1 MIRRA
6 KESDLAG
13 INNLLFQVNNV
24 HADGRPDLFSRGGK
38 KYNDEEVLE
47 IINDDKRPIF
57 VYLDEN
63 DQILGYVFCVY
74 QNNYGDKVTLYIDD
88 LCVDENCRGHH
99 VGTKLY
105 NYVVDYAKENNI
117 YHITLNVWCLNE
129 SAMKFY
135 EKCGLKPLK
144 VMMEKVL

>member
-24 HADGRPDLFSRGGK
+24 HADGRPDLFSHGGK

-63 DQILGYVFCVY
+63 DQILGHVFCVY
-74 QNNYGDKVTLYIDD
+74 QNNYGDKITLYIDD
-88 LCVDENCRGHH
+88 LCVDENCRGQH

>member
-74 QNNYGDKVTLYIDD
+74 QNNYGDKITLYIDD
-88 LCVDENCRGHH
+88 LCVDENCRGQH

>member
-24 HADGRPDLFSRGGK
+24 HADGRPDLFSHGGK

-74 QNNYGDKVTLYIDD
+74 QNNYGDKITLYIDD
-88 LCVDENCRGHH
+88 LCVDENCRGQH

-135 EKCGLKPLK
+135 ESCGLKPLK

>member
-24 HADGRPDLFSRGGK
+24 HADGRPDLFSHGGK

-74 QNNYGDKVTLYIDD
+74 QNNYGDKITLYIDD
-88 LCVDENCRGHH
+88 LCVDENCRGQH